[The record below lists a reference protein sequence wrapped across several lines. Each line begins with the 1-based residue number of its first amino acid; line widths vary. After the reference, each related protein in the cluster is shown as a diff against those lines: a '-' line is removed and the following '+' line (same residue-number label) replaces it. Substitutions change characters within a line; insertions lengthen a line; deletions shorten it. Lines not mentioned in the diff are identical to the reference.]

1 MAKKASGAKA
11 PKATGK
17 PRGGPK
23 KVPSADGAVG
33 KNHNETRPDDD
44 AMRALFAN
52 HASAWDQWKAKL
64 KVVEKIETDVKAAL
78 KNDGFK
84 VQQFK
89 IRDALL
95 AGPKS
100 EAKIHAEVKDR
111 LLVAKWIGH
120 PMGSQLD
127 LFEQPDRT
135 PAVDRARDEGKQT
148 AMDHG
153 RASPPYAPG
162 SPQYTQW
169 LEGFHEEQ
177 ERQVRAGI
185 KPLEDIQTEDA
196 PDPARPIH

>member
-1 MAKKASGAKA
+1 MAKKAAKAKA

-17 PRGGPK
+17 PRGRSK
-23 KVPSADGAVG
+23 KVPSADGAVAA
-33 KNHNETRPDDD
+33 NHNED

-100 EAKIHAEVKDR
+100 EAKIHAEVTDR
-111 LLVAKWIGH
+111 LQVARWIGH
-120 PMGSQLD
+120 PLGTQLD
-127 LFEQPDRT
+127 LFEQPNRT
-135 PAVDRARDEGKQT
+135 PISDSAFDQGKQ
-148 AMDHG
+148 ARMDNKP
-153 RASPPYAPG
+153 ATPPHDPSTEAYRM
-162 SPQYTQW
+162 W
-169 LEGFHEEQ
+169 LEGFHEEND
-177 ERQVRAGI
+177 RQNMANVKGI
-185 KPLEDIQTEDA
+185 KPLETEDK